1 VRLRAAARAA
11 AVCTAAAG
19 FPSVAATCQ
28 MAATAVQLLA
38 QLASVPE
45 LPELLLLAAAPPP
58 LAPAAV
64 ASAG

>member
-1 VRLRAAARAA
+1 
-11 AVCTAAAG
+11 
-19 FPSVAATCQ
+19 